1 MALPPNSPSDLLGF
15 LDEHLKTREDLRE
28 LPFLVARIDRE
39 CLDLES
45 GLRGLEK
52 NLQCAL
58 VSWISSSEEFRKALL
73 KIYISRDGNVE
84 GVRTRRARKIIDEE
98 LPLLVRE
105 VNRIET
111 VRLYAE
117 TTLQLEV
124 LVGDLEDTVISI
136 MNAADSGLKHEKLL
150 LAINATKDIEK
161 VLVNAMHSRPRWLR
175 LLMTVDA
182 RVEKALSFLRPQALS
197 DHRAVLISLGWPPS
211 LSTSNPEKDNCV
223 YIPNPLILMQGE
235 KKEKYSRSFLA
246 LCALQHLQAQRDK
259 RKSDFSKYQKGCE
272 LLHSANVDK
281 QVCSYS
287 GLWTIDELVSPI
299 AARIEFHFS
308 KWSDEPKFI
317 FALVYKVTRDFLEGV
332 DNVLQPL
339 IDEARLVGYS
349 AKESWA
355 SAMVKMLCQYLEREI
370 FPVLA
375 RLEVGSDSNREA
387 TSSWL
392 HLVDIMIS
400 FDKRMQILASSG
412 NTLLGMFAGFEG
424 FSQSLTVMS
433 IFSEHSNWLQI
444 WAGIELKYAGDKLRS
459 ELEDERSW
467 TIHIAK
473 QAGLSDVVSSE
484 SFLLSTREDHKA
496 PSIAESVVR
505 AGMGNDRKRCQEIE
519 STTSIQEDDMLL
531 RVAGSMNVARY
542 LECVMREWSEDLTFL
557 EMSVTEDDL
566 RGRQNMDQYLHN
578 CFFRDEIFYLVK
590 LETDYLMEIVS
601 ALLLDF
607 DALCWD
613 YIQNR
618 DQWARQGN
626 KYKDKISD
634 EENSTVSPDFIEAL
648 DMLKERM
655 RILKM
660 NLNVKPFCARPEAF
674 FPCTM
679 DALRLLTMKRKD
691 LDYLLK
697 VLSKGE
703 KNINE
708 CLHSRGLFHIS
719 AGHVEKILWNIKVEA
734 TDK

>member
-1 MALPPNSPSDLLGF
+1 MW
-15 LDEHLKTREDLRE
+15 
-28 LPFLVARIDRE
+28 
-39 CLDLES
+39 
-45 GLRGLEK
+45 RG
-52 NLQCAL
+52 
-58 VSWISSSEEFRKALL
+58 SE
-73 KIYISRDGNVE
+73 
-84 GVRTRRARKIIDEE
+84 
-98 LPLLVRE
+98 
-105 VNRIET
+105 
-111 VRLYAE
+111 
-117 TTLQLEV
+117 
-124 LVGDLEDTVISI
+124 
-136 MNAADSGLKHEKLL
+136 DSGLKHEKLL

-211 LSTSNPEKDNCV
+211 LSTSNPEKDNCL

-412 NTLLGMFAGFEG
+412 NTLPGMFAGFEG
-424 FSQSLTVMS
+424 FSQSLPVMS
-433 IFSEHSNWLQI
+433 IFSDHSNWLQI

-496 PSIAESVVR
+496 PSIAESVVQLAWAMIER
-505 AGMGNDRKRCQEIE
+505 CRSLPSASTRIRFVRSSVTIFLYDFFSHLSQRCQEIE

-557 EMSVTEDDL
+557 EMSITEDDL

-634 EENSTVSPDFIEAL
+634 EENTTVSPDFIEAL

-660 NLNVKPFCARPEAF
+660 NLNVKYFLDLWRSVAEGLDHFIFNSIPLSQVKFSSHGVDQFKADMSALLTVFRPFCARTEAF